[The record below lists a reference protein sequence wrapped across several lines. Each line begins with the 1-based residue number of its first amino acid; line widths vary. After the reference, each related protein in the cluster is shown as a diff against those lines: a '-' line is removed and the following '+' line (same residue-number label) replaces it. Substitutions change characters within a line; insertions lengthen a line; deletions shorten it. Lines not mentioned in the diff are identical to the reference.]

1 MKFCMN
7 CMAKIRENKETCPFC
22 GHAQSEGVK
31 SSFHLLPGTQL
42 QNGRYLVG
50 KALKSDGFLV
60 TYIGRDLLKSTVVS
74 IQEYVPEIITRR
86 QVGIS
91 QLNCISQ
98 EVVDQYQR
106 GLQTFQEIG
115 NLLKQQGKM
124 TTNIVTVYD
133 CFYENTTGYLVTEHL
148 FGQSVQELINNGHIF
163 SYESARQVILAVLEG
178 ITSLHRLQ
186 LIHQD
191 IHPECIL
198 IAADGQ
204 IKITVPG
211 GYRYQTIGSKI
222 PRSAVVRSGY
232 SAEEQYRNKGNIG
245 IYTDVYATAAI
256 LYHMVTGVRPQDAG
270 ERLHQDIL
278 VPPKALRIEMPQ
290 GGENALMNSLQ
301 ILAEDRTASPY
312 QFETELH
319 TKKVTKKVAKNK
331 PIKNDRKKSIWKVLL
346 PVAIGCV
353 AISAVAITFFLNSNR
368 TEEPIVIAEDG
379 VRVPNLCGKSRKEA
393 EEKLRELGMK
403 IEVGDVVC
411 SELSQDY
418 IVVQDPEA
426 GYTVGEDKIVW
437 VTLSGSTVEVMLPRL
452 KGKKK
457 KGAIKEIKTRNL
469 NLNEEEIQEFYTTG
483 QESKDFPEGY
493 VLALLKD
500 GEPVSEDEDK
510 EMPVVKQGSQ
520 VNLKV
525 SLGDY
530 DEEVPNLDV
539 PDLSRKTM
547 DEATNA
553 LEELKQ
559 LEGNK
564 NQITFALVRDELEDE
579 YSKEVSAG
587 YIIRQ
592 IGATAGE
599 KVKPLNQDN
608 SRVEIRV
615 ILSKGPRQIVVP
627 DVKGMT
633 KEEAIAELENAGFQ
647 VNINNAYSSVE
658 SGAAA
663 YTSPA
668 GDTEADEGSVITLYV
683 SIGQKPEQPS
693 QPSGSQGG
701 GNSGGSGSSGGS
713 DQGNQGPGF
722 GGGG

>member
-1 MKFCMN
+1 
-7 CMAKIRENKETCPFC
+7 MAKIRENKETCPFC
-22 GHAQSEGVK
+22 GHVQSESVK

-98 EVVDQYQR
+98 EVADQYQR

-124 TTNIVTVYD
+124 TTNTVKVYD

-148 FGQSVQELINNGHIF
+148 SGQSVQELINNGHVF

-191 IHPECIL
+191 LHPECIL

-222 PRSAVVRSGY
+222 PRSTVVRSGY

-245 IYTDVYATAAI
+245 TYTDVYAAAAI

-270 ERLHQDIL
+270 ERLHQDVL
-278 VPPKALRIEMPQ
+278 VPPKAQRIEMPQ

-319 TKKVTKKVAKNK
+319 TKKVAKKVAKNK
-331 PIKNDRKKSIWKVLL
+331 PMQNDKKKSIWKVLL

-353 AISAVAITFFLNSNR
+353 AISAAAITFFLNSNR
-368 TEEPIVIAEDG
+368 AEEPIVIAQDG
-379 VRVPNLCGKSRKEA
+379 ARVPNLCGKPWKEA
-393 EEKLRELGMK
+393 EEKLQELGME
-403 IEVGDVVC
+403 IEVSDVIY

-418 IVVQDPEA
+418 IVVQEPEA
-426 GYTVGEDKIVW
+426 GYAVGEDNIVR
-437 VTLSGSTVEVMLPRL
+437 VTLSGSTEKVMLPRL

-457 KGAIKEIKTRNL
+457 EGAIKEIKARNL
-469 NLNEEEIQEFYTTG
+469 NLNEEEIQELYTTG
-483 QESKDFPEGY
+483 KESKGFKKGY
-493 VLALLKD
+493 VLALLQD
-500 GEPVSEDEDK
+500 GQAVSEEDK
-510 EMPVVKQGSQ
+510 EMPIVEQGSQ
-520 VNLKV
+520 VSLKV

-530 DEEVPNLDV
+530 DAEV
-539 PDLSRKTM
+539 PDLDVSDLSGKSM
-547 DEATNA
+547 DEAKNA

-559 LEGNK
+559 SEGNK
-564 NQITFALVRDELEDE
+564 NQLTFKLIQDDLENE
-579 YSKEVSAG
+579 YSKEVPVG
-587 YIIRQ
+587 CIIRQ

-599 KVKPLNQDN
+599 KGKPVDKDN
-608 SRVEIRV
+608 NAVEIRV
-615 ILSKGPRQIVVP
+615 ILSMGPRQIMVP
-627 DVKGMT
+627 DVKGMA
-633 KEEAIAELENAGFQ
+633 KEEAITELENAGFQ
-647 VNINNAYSSVE
+647 VYSSNAYSSVE
-658 SGAAA
+658 SGAAV
-663 YTSPA
+663 YTVPA
-668 GDTEADEGSVITLYV
+668 GGTEADEGSMITLYI
-683 SIGQKPEQPS
+683 SIGSRPQQSTPA
-693 QPSGSQGG
+693 G
-701 GNSGGSGSSGGS
+701 GNSGGSNKIVPNPGDP
-713 DQGNQGPGF
+713 DQLPQ
-722 GGGG
+722 

>member
-1 MKFCMN
+1 
-7 CMAKIRENKETCPFC
+7 
-22 GHAQSEGVK
+22 
-31 SSFHLLPGTQL
+31 
-42 QNGRYLVG
+42 
-50 KALKSDGFLV
+50 
-60 TYIGRDLLKSTVVS
+60 
-74 IQEYVPEIITRR
+74 
-86 QVGIS
+86 
-91 QLNCISQ
+91 
-98 EVVDQYQR
+98 
-106 GLQTFQEIG
+106 
-115 NLLKQQGKM
+115 
-124 TTNIVTVYD
+124 
-133 CFYENTTGYLVTEHL
+133 
-148 FGQSVQELINNGHIF
+148 
-163 SYESARQVILAVLEG
+163 
-178 ITSLHRLQ
+178 
-186 LIHQD
+186 
-191 IHPECIL
+191 
-198 IAADGQ
+198 
-204 IKITVPG
+204 
-211 GYRYQTIGSKI
+211 
-222 PRSAVVRSGY
+222 
-232 SAEEQYRNKGNIG
+232 
-245 IYTDVYATAAI
+245 
-256 LYHMVTGVRPQDAG
+256 
-270 ERLHQDIL
+270 
-278 VPPKALRIEMPQ
+278 
-290 GGENALMNSLQ
+290 
-301 ILAEDRTASPY
+301 
-312 QFETELH
+312 
-319 TKKVTKKVAKNK
+319 
-331 PIKNDRKKSIWKVLL
+331 
-346 PVAIGCV
+346 
-353 AISAVAITFFLNSNR
+353 
-368 TEEPIVIAEDG
+368 
-379 VRVPNLCGKSRKEA
+379 
-393 EEKLRELGMK
+393 MK

-633 KEEAIAELENAGFQ
+633 KEEAIAELENASFQ